1 MGGAQRLRRKLRL
14 GQPVLIAAIGASNTV
29 RGGCEARQGG
39 KCAGSRYTNHS
50 AGRVGWLLEA
60 FIALN
65 LNPNPNPLTR
75 SFPHASVGAQP

>member
-39 KCAGSRYTNHS
+39 KCASSRYTNHS

-60 FIALN
+60 FLAL
-65 LNPNPNPLTR
+65 LTLTPTLTLTR
-75 SFPHASVGAQP
+75 TFPHASVGAQR